1 MWLNF
6 LLATPAP
13 IRLEIPQKPGSI
25 FSSPERRNII
35 LGLLLVLATLAL
47 YNPVIHH
54 PFVNFDD
61 DRYVTDNAHV
71 RAGLH
76 WNTVKWAFMTYDEA
90 NWHPLTWLSHAT
102 DCQLFGLNP
111 AGHHYV
117 NVLLHAVNVVLVFWL
132 LWKATGFAGRSF
144 MVAALFALHP
154 INVETVAW
162 VAERKS
168 VLSMMFLLLALWTY
182 GWYARKPGFG
192 RYAAV
197 AGLFACG
204 LMAKPMVITLPF
216 VLLLLDFWPLQRIGS
231 AAGPAEKR
239 FVTRPLSWLILE
251 KVPLLMLSAASAIVT
266 IKAQK
271 AGDAIGSVKQYPISI
286 RLENAVVSYA
296 RYLGKALWPSH
307 LAPMYPLREGSLRGT
322 LVWAATLLVVAIT
335 AFVMA
340 RRQERYLTVG
350 WLWFLG
356 TLVPMIGLVQVGTQ
370 AMADRYAYLPF
381 LGLFVMLVWA
391 IADWATE
398 WHVSTAWLAVI
409 GAVCLFG
416 GALVT
421 HRQIGYW
428 SDNLELWSHTAAVT
442 NGNFIAEDNVGG
454 ALLAQGRQEEAMPHF
469 HVAAAIDPTDAM
481 SRLNIAAYEQRHGN
495 IGQAIAQYNQVVHIT
510 RDPRYRAIAFSD
522 LGYAYRELGDS
533 ARARESFTAAVALRP
548 RTLRAWLGLGLVA
561 QKSGDYPEAVS
572 DYQHALAIQS
582 WDLGYSLLARAL
594 EQSGRKDE
602 AQAAMA
608 EARRL
613 SDNFDQL
620 QKSVDALLAK

>member
-1 MWLNF
+1 V
-6 LLATPAP
+6 
-13 IRLEIPQKPGSI
+13 
-25 FSSPERRNII
+25 FSSPEQRNVV

-61 DRYVTDNAHV
+61 DRYVTDNTHV

-76 WNTVKWAFMTYDEA
+76 WDTVKWAFTTYDEA
-90 NWHPLTWLSHAT
+90 NWHPLTWLSHAM

-132 LWKATGFAGRSF
+132 LWKATGFAGRSC

-154 INVETVAW
+154 INVESVAW

-168 VLSMMFLLLALWTY
+168 VLSMLFLLLAVWAY
-182 GWYARKPGFG
+182 GWYARKPVFG

-197 AGLFACG
+197 AALFACG
-204 LMAKPMVITLPF
+204 LMAKPMVITLPLA
-216 VLLLLDFWPLQRIGS
+216 LLLLDYWPLQRIGTATGNTGS
-231 AAGPAEKR
+231 R
-239 FVTRPLSWLILE
+239 FVIRPLFWLILE
-251 KVPLLMLSAASAIVT
+251 KVPLLILSAASAIVT

-271 AGDAIGSVKQYPISI
+271 AGDAIGSVTQYPIFI
-286 RLENAVVSYA
+286 RLENAAVSYA
-296 RYLGKALWPSH
+296 RYLGKAFWPSH
-307 LAPMYPLREGSLRGT
+307 LAPMYPFREGSLKGPM
-322 LVWAATLLVVAIT
+322 VWAATILLVAIT
-335 AFVMA
+335 VFVIA
-340 RRQERYLTVG
+340 RKRDRYLMTG

-391 IADWATE
+391 GADWPAQR
-398 WHVSTAWLAVI
+398 HVPTPWLAAM
-409 GAVCLFG
+409 GAICLSG
-416 GALVT
+416 AALVT
-421 HRQIGYW
+421 HHQIGYW
-428 SDNLELWSHTAAVT
+428 SDNLALWSHTAAVT

-454 ALLAQGRQEEAMPHF
+454 ALLEQGRQEEAMPHF
-469 HVAAAIDPTDAM
+469 RAAAAIDPTDAM

-495 IGQAIAQYNQVVHIT
+495 LGEAIAQYNQVVRMT
-510 RDPRYRAIAFSD
+510 RDPRYRATAFSD
-522 LGYAYRELGDS
+522 LGYAYRDLEDPVH
-533 ARARESFTAAVALRP
+533 AKESFTAAIALRP
-548 RTLRAWLGLGLVA
+548 RTLRAWFGLGLVA
-561 QKSGDYPEAVS
+561 QKSGDYAEAVNA
-572 DYQHALAIQS
+572 YQHALAIQS
-582 WDLGYSLLARAL
+582 WDLGYYLLARAL

-602 AQAAMA
+602 AQATMQ

-613 SDNFDQL
+613 SANFAQL
-620 QKSVDALLAK
+620 QQSADALLAR